1 MSEMNP
7 SGTSPSEFTE
17 AINQSINMKT
27 TKRLNKQAQAEAQ
40 ASAMQ
45 ALADRRQREEERR
58 REREERMR
66 NRPPGTIEG
75 KFEVFLIL
83 QSKYGISD
91 AATGWILE
99 RAPYRPPEVEGIDL
113 EVLGLPPIRFVY
125 AWNEERIHAA
135 ALTFISECRQETNTL
150 WSHPLVKGR
159 FKLRPP
165 LAS

>member
-1 MSEMNP
+1 MNP
-7 SGTSPSEFTE
+7 SVTSPSEFTA
-17 AINQSINMKT
+17 AINLPINMKT
-27 TKRLNKQAQAEAQ
+27 AKRLTKQAQ

-45 ALADRRQREEERR
+45 ALADRRQRQEERN

-83 QSKYGISD
+83 QSKYGISE
-91 AATGWILE
+91 AATGWLLE
-99 RAPYRPPEVEGIDL
+99 RAPYRPPEVDGIDL
-113 EVLGLPPIRFVY
+113 EVPGRPDLPPMRFVY

-150 WSHPLVKGR
+150 WSHPRVKGR